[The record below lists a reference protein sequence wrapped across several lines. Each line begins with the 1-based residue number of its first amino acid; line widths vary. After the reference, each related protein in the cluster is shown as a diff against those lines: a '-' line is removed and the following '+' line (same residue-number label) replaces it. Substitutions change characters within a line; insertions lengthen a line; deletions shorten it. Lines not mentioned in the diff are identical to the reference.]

1 MTAPRHRVVV
11 RRHYHRQPAAPRAS
25 SVVVGLLLAA
35 LLASAA
41 YRLGYAAGADDG
53 WWSCMAEHGEVA

>member
-25 SVVVGLLLAA
+25 AVVVALLLASVIA
-35 LLASAA
+35 CAS
-41 YRLGYAAGADDG
+41 YVVGYSQGADDG
-53 WWSCMAEHGEVA
+53 WWQCMSEHGEVA